1 MATDTYCGPI
11 DYVVF
16 ELPPGARPAQ
26 GLRLLLDQVDR
37 GAIVLLDLEVVGR
50 SPEGTPQ
57 LLTLDALSDEGDE
70 LAAAFDGASSG
81 VLDSDDLAA
90 VAESLAPGAIGIAIV
105 YEDRSLAG
113 VARAWQE
120 QGGAEL
126 WSGGIDIAALAHR
139 LETSEEE
146 N

>member
-16 ELPPGARPAQ
+16 ELPSAALPAQ
-26 GLRLLLDQVDR
+26 GLRLLLEQVDR

-50 SPEGTPQ
+50 SPEGTPR
-57 LLTLDALSDEGDE
+57 LLTLDDLGGDGGDD
-70 LAAAFDGASSG
+70 LTAFDGASSG
-81 VLDSDDLAA
+81 VLDADDLAA

-113 VARAWQE
+113 VAQAWRE

-139 LETSEEE
+139 LETSGEE

>member
-16 ELPPGARPAQ
+16 ELPSAARPAQ
-26 GLRLLLDQVDR
+26 GLRLLLEQVDR

-50 SPEGTPQ
+50 SPEGVPQ
-57 LLTLDALSDEGDE
+57 LLTLDDLTGGGDE
-70 LAAAFDGASSG
+70 SAVFDGASSG

-113 VARAWQE
+113 VAQAWRG

-139 LETSEEE
+139 LEMSEEE